1 VDAEKKLNMISQ
13 DKILQMQYEQRRCA
27 ELDAFAYAED
37 KWKGGKLEGK
47 AEAVVAILQARG
59 IPLSSVEQSAILA
72 CQDQATLDR
81 WVPRA
86 LLANSAAELLAEG

>member
-1 VDAEKKLNMISQ
+1 
-13 DKILQMQYEQRRCA
+13 MQYEQRRCA

-37 KWKGGKLEGK
+37 KWKGGLIEGRREGK
-47 AEAVVAILQARG
+47 AEAILAILQARG
-59 IPLSSVEQSAILA
+59 IPLSSAEKSAILA

-86 LLANSAAELLAEG
+86 LLANSAADLLVEC